1 MDFDVVI
8 FGSGISGLAV
18 AQNLQSDFRVVVLE
32 ENATAGGLALQLGCK
47 ATSECLYCGVCRA
60 LALKRDTPGFPI
72 LLQRKVRSIAKQG
85 ETFVVETD
93 QEIVRGESLVI
104 ATGAI
109 PFDARKVPN
118 LGWKRF
124 PNIYTGFEVEAALNQ
139 GFLQEFRLFKRVAF
153 IQCVGSRNFKEQ
165 RGYCSQVCCRYA
177 LRLAENLAFLYPQLM
192 IDFYYMDLQILG
204 KKTEKL
210 WEITR
215 KIQLIRQIPF
225 EVREKDGRMVL
236 LFESTRVAESQPYDA
251 LILSVGMVP
260 SPGTRQIGEML
271 QLNFTPEGFVRH
283 YGEVKTSREGV
294 WVCGTAC
301 GPKDIET
308 SLEEAYRVSQ
318 AIRREKGGRKVEEG
332 TLALR
337 G

>member
-1 MDFDVVI
+1 
-8 FGSGISGLAV
+8 
-18 AQNLQSDFRVVVLE
+18 
-32 ENATAGGLALQLGCK
+32 
-47 ATSECLYCGVCRA
+47 
-60 LALKRDTPGFPI
+60 
-72 LLQRKVRSIAKQG
+72 
-85 ETFVVETD
+85 
-93 QEIVRGESLVI
+93 
-104 ATGAI
+104 
-109 PFDARKVPN
+109 
-118 LGWKRF
+118 
-124 PNIYTGFEVEAALNQ
+124 
-139 GFLQEFRLFKRVAF
+139 
-153 IQCVGSRNFKEQ
+153 
-165 RGYCSQVCCRYA
+165 
-177 LRLAENLAFLYPQLM
+177 
-192 IDFYYMDLQILG
+192 
-204 KKTEKL
+204 
-210 WEITR
+210 
-215 KIQLIRQIPF
+215 
-225 EVREKDGRMVL
+225 MVL